1 MVQAYSYKVDMDYL
15 CATKKNF
22 QRTSQ
27 IASTRDDQCISLEEA
42 KEPVA
47 RQDSVKPLHQLRNA
61 PKGNSPFHSRKR
73 NLSPNQPQQAF
84 SSTEISQLQAENAVQ
99 SGGLYSRI
107 KRKNI
112 CEVTL
117 EDVADLDS
125 IALCCDEPAHLALD
139 TSRIKATLD
148 ATSFK
153 PFKQLS
159 REEKKA
165 ATAKNSST
173 QPRRLPFASSKRPSA
188 PQFQPGCNP
197 LQTHSLSEL
206 EHDYYQSLIDINGRF
221 QKYVPKICCHG
232 DSQIVEFRLALADG
246 KIWRTFRMDASTTFS
261 DLRRA
266 ILDLMH
272 WNDEKSWGFM
282 YVSKENKVVMVGR
295 TAPLK
300 SDSEIQSEERL
311 VVIETLHESYCRF
324 CFVYDLLGATWRVD
338 LFLLKVLDK
347 EPEQMLPVC
356 VRGKGLLSFSAITS
370 PQRLLAICSVLKDP
384 TNPNHSEYLSSY
396 GNLLAPVSVTD
407 TPFPSF
413 YTSQGEQRGK
423 ERKKRKVEEGPILVS
438 LPIGGMV
445 KME

>member
-1 MVQAYSYKVDMDYL
+1 M
-15 CATKKNF
+15 
-22 QRTSQ
+22 
-27 IASTRDDQCISLEEA
+27 
-42 KEPVA
+42 
-47 RQDSVKPLHQLRNA
+47 
-61 PKGNSPFHSRKR
+61 
-73 NLSPNQPQQAF
+73 
-84 SSTEISQLQAENAVQ
+84 
-99 SGGLYSRI
+99 
-107 KRKNI
+107 
-112 CEVTL
+112 
-117 EDVADLDS
+117 
-125 IALCCDEPAHLALD
+125 
-139 TSRIKATLD
+139 KATLD
-148 ATSFK
+148 VTPFK

-165 ATAKNSST
+165 ATAKDSST

-197 LQTHSLSEL
+197 LQTHSFSEL

-221 QKYVPKICCHG
+221 QKYVPKICCRG

-246 KIWRTFRMDASTTFS
+246 KIWRTFRMDASTKFS

-282 YVSKENKVVMVGR
+282 YVSKENKVEMVGR

-300 SDSEIQSEERL
+300 TDIEIQNEEQL
-311 VVIETLHESYCRF
+311 IVIETLHESYCRF

-356 VRGKGLLSFSAITS
+356 VRGKGLLSFPAITS
-370 PQRLLAICSVLKDP
+370 PQRLSTICSALKDP
-384 TNPNHSEYLSSY
+384 TNPNHSQYLASY
-396 GNLLAPVSVTD
+396 GNLLAPVSVAD

-413 YTSQGEQRGK
+413 YTVMQGEQREK

-445 KME
+445 KMEME